1 MPPTNAGRFADVAA
15 AADVVEKTIPTPSCE
30 KATHVLDEDAGA
42 HDLATDRWSPRP
54 VSPTRVALSQN
65 AHPRSYND
73 PSNYLG

>member
-15 AADVVEKTIPTPSCE
+15 PADVVEKAIPTPSCE
-30 KATHVLDEDAGA
+30 KATHVLDGDAGA